1 MNNTK
6 KLVSYGVLMAL
17 TVVMTMV
24 IHIPSPAQTGYINL
38 GDMVIFIA
46 AFFFG
51 KKAGFLVGGIGSA
64 IADLLLGYSVFAP
77 VTLIAKGLEGFIAGA
92 IFETDLGKR
101 HPIFPSSIG
110 GLIMALGYFIAEIFM
125 FGFNASL
132 INLPANIVQG
142 LFGAVAASML
152 YKLLKGKIN
161 L

>member
-51 KKAGFLVGGIGSA
+51 KKAGFLVGGVGSA
-64 IADLLLGYSVFAP
+64 LADLLFGYSVFAP
-77 VTLIAKGLEGFIAGA
+77 VTLIVKGIEGYVAGV
-92 IFETDLGKR
+92 IFETDMGRK
-101 HPIFPSSIG
+101 HPIIPSSIG
-110 GLIMALGYFIAEIFM
+110 GLIMAGGYFIAEIFM
-125 FGFNASL
+125 FGFNPSL

-142 LFGAVAASML
+142 LFGAISASIL

-161 L
+161 I

>member
-6 KLVSYGVLMAL
+6 RLVSYGVLMAL

-38 GDMVIFIA
+38 GDMVIFIT
-46 AFFFG
+46 AFFLG
-51 KKAGFLVGGIGSA
+51 KKAGFIVGGVGSA
-64 IADLLLGYSVFAP
+64 LADILLGYSIFAP
-77 VTLIAKGLEGFIAGA
+77 VTLIAKGLEGYVAGA
-92 IFETDLGKR
+92 IFEKELGKKY
-101 HPIFPSSIG
+101 PILPSSIG
-110 GLIMALGYFIAEIFM
+110 GIVMAIGYFVAEIFM

-142 LFGAVAASML
+142 LFGAIAASIL
-152 YKLLKGKIN
+152 YKLLKDKIN

>member
-51 KKAGFLVGGIGSA
+51 KKAGFLVGGVGSA
-64 IADLLLGYSVFAP
+64 LADLLLGYSVFAP
-77 VTLIAKGLEGFIAGA
+77 VTLIVKGIEGYVAGV
-92 IFETDLGKR
+92 IFETDLGRKY
-101 HPIFPSSIG
+101 PIIPSSIG
-110 GLIMALGYFIAEIFM
+110 GLIMAGGYFIAEIFM
-125 FGFNASL
+125 FGFNSSL

-142 LFGAVAASML
+142 LFGAIAASIL

-161 L
+161 I

>member
-64 IADLLLGYSVFAP
+64 LADLLLGYSVFAP
-77 VTLIAKGLEGFIAGA
+77 VTLIAKGLEGYIAGA
-92 IFETDLGKR
+92 IFETDLGKK
-101 HPIFPSSIG
+101 HPILPSSIG

-125 FGFNASL
+125 FGFNSSL
-132 INLPANIVQG
+132 VNLPANIVQG
-142 LFGAVAASML
+142 LFGAVAASIL
-152 YKLLKGKIN
+152 YKLLKGKVN